1 MPALW
6 FLALVFCFR
15 FACVLYTATDRSSYL
30 GLSDAGGPQD
40 FVPRCSRL
48 YILLRVAAGEDAVTR
63 ASDGVSEDQ
72 AVSVG
77 ASVCSKLYIY
87 VYIQQ
92 KLRRF
97 FAVVGGLEIKK
108 NAHPQTIN
116 AATATGAMHTHGYH
130 PKQTP
135 DS

>member
-1 MPALW
+1 M
-6 FLALVFCFR
+6 F
-15 FACVLYTATDRSSYL
+15 
-30 GLSDAGGPQD
+30 
-40 FVPRCSRL
+40 
-48 YILLRVAAGEDAVTR
+48 RVALGFIFYFESQLAKMQSLEQVMGSLKTKLSLLVR
-63 ASDGVSEDQ
+63 L
-72 AVSVG
+72 
-77 ASVCSKLYIY
+77 CSKLYIY

-97 FAVVGGLEIKK
+97 CAVVGGLEIKK